1 MVIRIVAPIAIVL
14 ALSSAALA
22 YDIGGRYKSQGTFAN
37 GAGFS
42 VMVEIAM
49 KPDNTCRIKWS
60 DGVSGVCMLKG
71 TQLFTARIVMGSPQL
86 GVYEVAADGSIEG
99 VFIDDV
105 NGKGIS
111 KEKWV
116 PIH

>member
-1 MVIRIVAPIAIVL
+1 MIIRLAAPIVVI
-14 ALSSAALA
+14 SAFHTVALA
-22 YDIGGRYKSQGTFAN
+22 HDIGGRYKSHGTFAN
-37 GAGFS
+37 GADFS
-42 VMVEIAM
+42 VTVEIVM
-49 KPDNTCRIKWS
+49 NPDNTCRITWS

-71 TQLFTARIVMGSPQL
+71 THFLTAGIVMGSPQL

-99 VFIDDV
+99 VFIDDI

-111 KEKWV
+111 KEKWI